1 MRVGILTI
9 GNELIS
15 GRTQDTNASYIAR
28 ELNIQG
34 WQVPIMM
41 SVDDDETAIA
51 KALDHILGQA
61 QAVIATGGLG
71 PTADDKTTVAVARAY
86 GLKLYRDEAI
96 LLKIRGIF
104 ERYGLNWIPN
114 NDKQADFPEGSEP
127 IVNPVGTAWGFAL
140 NVQGKLIIVLPGVPS
155 EIKRMFP
162 QGVLP
167 VLRRTFPESAQAVA
181 TRTIKLS
188 GISEAE
194 VDQRLADADLEGR
207 GVAVGFYPHFPEIR
221 VVLTVRKA
229 SETEAQALLKTAE
242 EQVIQRLDRHIFALD
257 DETLEGTVAA
267 LLTEKKLT
275 LAVAESCTGGLITDR
290 LTDISGSSVFLE
302 RGAVTYSNLAKT
314 ELLGVPEETIRE
326 FGAVSEQT
334 ARLMAEGVRKLGHT
348 DLGLSSTGIAGP
360 TGGSEQKPVGT
371 VFVALADGKETIC
384 RKYLFRWERRR
395 VKIATSQAAL
405 TMLKRYL
412 ATGGMSGKQQV

>member
-15 GRTQDTNASYIAR
+15 GRTQDTNTSHVAR

-34 WQVPIMM
+34 WQVPILM
-41 SVDDDETAIA
+41 SVDDDEAAI
-51 KALDHILGQA
+51 KTALDHILTQA
-61 QAVIATGGLG
+61 DAVIVTGGLG
-71 PTADDKTTVAVARAY
+71 PTTDDKTTEAIARAY

-96 LLKIRGIF
+96 LAKIKAIF
-104 ERYGLNWIPN
+104 DRYGLYWAPN
-114 NDKQADFPEGSEP
+114 NAKQADFPEGAEP
-127 IVNPVGTAWGFAL
+127 IVNPVGTAWGFSL
-140 NVQGKLIIVLPGVPS
+140 NVQGKLIAVLPGVPA
-155 EIKRMFP
+155 EMKRMLS

-167 VLRRTFPESAQAVA
+167 VLRRTFPEAAQAVA
-181 TRTIKLS
+181 TRTLKLS

-194 VDQRLADADLEGR
+194 VDQRLADADLEGQ

-229 SETEAQALLKTAE
+229 TDAEAQALLKSAVA
-242 EQVIQRLDRHIFALD
+242 QVISRLEHHIFAYD
-257 DETLEGTVAA
+257 QETLEGTVAA
-267 LLTEKKLT
+267 LLTERKLT
-275 LAVAESCTGGLITDR
+275 LSIAESCTGGLVTDR

-302 RGAVTYSNLAKT
+302 RSAVTYSNLAKT
-314 ELLGVPEETIRE
+314 ELLGVPEETLRE
-326 FGAVSEQT
+326 YGAVSEPT

-348 DLGLSSTGIAGP
+348 DLGLSTTGVAGP

-371 VFVALADGKETIC
+371 VFVALADGRETIC

-395 VKIATSQAAL
+395 VKVAASQAAL

-412 ATGGMSGKQQV
+412 ISILE

>member
-41 SVDDDETAIA
+41 SVDDDEAAIA
-51 KALDHILGQA
+51 RALTHILDQTE
-61 QAVIATGGLG
+61 AVIATGGLG
-71 PTADDKTTVAVARAY
+71 PTTDDKTTVAVARAY
-86 GLKLYRDEAI
+86 GLKLYRNEAI

-104 ERYGLNWIPN
+104 ERYGLKWIPT

-140 NVQGKLIIVLPGVPS
+140 NMKGKLIIVLPGVPA
-155 EIKRMFP
+155 EIKRMIP

-194 VDQRLADADLEGR
+194 VDQRLADADLEGQ

-229 SETEAQALLKTAE
+229 DETQAQALLKTAE
-242 EQVIQRLDRHIFALD
+242 EQVVQRLDRHIFAFD
-257 DETLEGTVAA
+257 GETLEGTVAA

-290 LTDISGSSVFLE
+290 LTDIPGSSVFLE

-412 ATGGMSGKQQV
+412 VTEGKSEKQPD